1 MTYYDVLG
9 VPADASHDA
18 IRRAYVALA
27 RRYHPDFHTTSDPS
41 VRAANERAMQAV
53 NEAWAVL
60 SDPAARQRYD
70 RSLQA
75 GEPGGR
81 TAGGGA
87 RRSAGVGYSGED
99 EFRPYDDGDD
109 DIDPRLFDDD
119 AANVVVTRRKQIVMV
134 LPTLTFFAGV
144 GMVLVG
150 LVINVLALSA
160 LGLAAILLASLAFVV
175 LPLLALSASARN
187 DRR

>member
-27 RRYHPDFHTTSDPS
+27 RRYHPDFHTTADPS

-60 SDPAARQRYD
+60 SDPAARRRYD
-70 RSLQA
+70 QSLRA
-75 GEPGGR
+75 GEPGDR
-81 TAGGGA
+81 AAGGGA
-87 RRSAGVGYSGED
+87 RRASGVGYSGED
-99 EFRPYDDGDD
+99 EFQPFVDEDD
-109 DIDPRLFDDD
+109 DIDPRLLDDD
-119 AANVVVTRRKQIVMV
+119 ATHVVVSLRKQFVMV

-144 GMVLVG
+144 GLVLLG
-150 LVINVLALSA
+150 LVINLLVVSA